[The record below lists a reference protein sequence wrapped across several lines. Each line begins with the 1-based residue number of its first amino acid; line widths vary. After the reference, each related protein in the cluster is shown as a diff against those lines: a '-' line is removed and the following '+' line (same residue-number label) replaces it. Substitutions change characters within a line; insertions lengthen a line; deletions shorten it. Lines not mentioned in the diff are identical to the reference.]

1 MELLENITQAEI
13 AVAIAT
19 IPLVV
24 KGITSKFNIKGSN
37 QKELIAFL
45 VAVGAFIYL
54 MYKDNSII
62 QTIALFIMLYA
73 GGTGIYNF
81 MPQSMKNKELI
92 SDEVIEIDIDDEQI
106 KNELGKE

>member
-1 MELLENITQAEI
+1 MELLQNISQAEI

-81 MPQSMKNKELI
+81 MPKSMKNKELI
-92 SDEVIEIDIDDEQI
+92 SDEVIEIDIDDENLD
-106 KNELGKE
+106 KELGKE

>member
-1 MELLENITQAEI
+1 MELLQNISQAEI

-62 QTIALFIMLYA
+62 QTISLFIMLYA

-81 MPQSMKNKELI
+81 MPQTMKNKELI
-92 SDEVIEIDIDDEQI
+92 SDEVIEIDIEDE
-106 KNELGKE
+106 NLGKELGN